1 MTTRSSLLSFLVRNL
16 LALALWLAST
26 EGYINKKMPLKRCDL
41 WLVTSIFLPGFL
53 RTAVG
58 ASVASGVAGGVA
70 TGAATGVTGGGA
82 AGAAGAAGGGALFAL
97 ITQAK

>member
-1 MTTRSSLLSFLVRNL
+1 
-16 LALALWLAST
+16 
-26 EGYINKKMPLKRCDL
+26 MPLKRCDL
-41 WLVTSIFLPGFL
+41 WLVTSIFLRGLFL
-53 RTAVG
+53 TAVG

>member
-1 MTTRSSLLSFLVRNL
+1 
-16 LALALWLAST
+16 
-26 EGYINKKMPLKRCDL
+26 MPLKTCDL
-41 WLVTSIFLPGFL
+41 RLVTSIFLRALFL
-53 RTAVG
+53 TAVG

>member
-1 MTTRSSLLSFLVRNL
+1 MTTRLLSFLVRNL

-26 EGYINKKMPLKRCDL
+26 DGYIKPKMPLKTCDL
-41 WLVTSIFLPGFL
+41 RLVTSIFLRGLFL
-53 RTAVG
+53 TAVG